1 MLWRFIKWLIGSS
14 CSHDWAIHEERT
26 IAVCEEDVYMIFRD
40 LSDVPIA
47 YYEKSVILRCSKC
60 GDMKHKKFKM

>member
-1 MLWRFIKWLIGSS
+1 MLWGFIKWLIGSS
-14 CSHDWAIHEERT
+14 CSHYWVIHEEKT
-26 IAVCEEDVYMIFRD
+26 SAVCEESSYMIFRG
-40 LSDVPIA
+40 LSDVPIS